1 MKEKILQEAMEWYE
15 KNGKNSDVYI
25 GDFIYLIF
33 NKTTD
38 AVLEEVKTELK
49 NEFETGTLKHPFV
62 ISSDYYLELK
72 FKEIKEKFVKSSTE
86 MDPK

>member
-1 MKEKILQEAMEWYE
+1 MKDKILHEAMEWYE

-25 GDFIYLIF
+25 GDFIDLILS
-33 NKTTD
+33 KTTD

-49 NEFETGTLKHPFV
+49 NEFENGTLKHPFV

-72 FKEIKEKFVKSSTE
+72 FKEIKDKFMKDGIKTE
-86 MDPK
+86 SK